1 MLCGRIAE
9 DAITATESGTEEK
22 TAAEVS
28 QLVSEFIRIVSEDS
42 TSSEAT
48 TLMTQIES
56 AKITVKLT
64 NAEIAMTYD
73 IISKLEVIVVDITNE
88 ITVTSGTTTTFS
100 EYKTAAESLVTEI
113 SSSSTSSKILSLSLT
128 ITSAMVTLSTDEIT
142 EITTI
147 KESLQTQIVMIEKD
161 LALLQ
166 TSIKEVT
173 GEEASEDQIAVGDEG
188 GEKSEL
194 VEESIAT
201 LKTVVQHTTIITK
214 VTEMM
219 TLAIAGTATSGTV
232 TVTSSEF
239 VTLVEAFMTVVNTDV
254 LDASI
259 ITMSASIT
267 TISVT
272 LTTAD
277 ITTITSQKT
286 TLETVITQLVSM
298 KEVLQLK
305 IESVSGTTANPT
317 QILSGSLVASKEI
330 AIETILIEMKEL
342 TMTSKVGKVIRD
354 KFHSKKLYLEEIC
367 RTENCLQAVTSVTE
381 TLTTVISGGSSSGTE
396 MTSTA
401 FISVVSEFLSV
412 TQLDFVSVK
421 ITSLALT
428 IITAKV
434 IREAQSY
441 QNS

>member
-1 MLCGRIAE
+1 M
-9 DAITATESGTEEK
+9 
-22 TAAEVS
+22 
-28 QLVSEFIRIVSEDS
+28 EFIKIVSEDS
-42 TSSEAT
+42 TSSEAAA
-48 TLMTQIES
+48 LQTQIDS

-64 NAEIAMTYD
+64 NQEIAMTFD

-142 EITTI
+142 QITTV

-317 QILSGSLVASKEI
+317 QILSGSLVATKET

-342 TMTSKVGKVIRD
+342 TMTSKVSNVIRD
-354 KFHSKKLYLEEIC
+354 DFHFKKNVNKNISAGSNECDGNID
-367 RTENCLQAVTSVTE
+367 NCDIGRIQFGNRDDLNRFHLRCLPVPLHHPA
-381 TLTTVISGGSSSGTE
+381 
-396 MTSTA
+396 
-401 FISVVSEFLSV
+401 
-412 TQLDFVSVK
+412 
-421 ITSLALT
+421 
-428 IITAKV
+428 
-434 IREAQSY
+434 
-441 QNS
+441 

>member
-1 MLCGRIAE
+1 M
-9 DAITATESGTEEK
+9 
-22 TAAEVS
+22 
-28 QLVSEFIRIVSEDS
+28 EFIKIVSEDS
-42 TSSEAT
+42 TSSEAAA
-48 TLMTQIES
+48 LQTQIDS

-64 NAEIAMTYD
+64 NQEIAMTFD

-142 EITTI
+142 EITTV

-342 TMTSKVGKVIRD
+342 TMTSKVSNVIRD
-354 KFHSKKLYLEEIC
+354 DFHFKKNVNKNISAGSNECDGNID
-367 RTENCLQAVTSVTE
+367 NCDIGRIQFGNRDDLNRFH
-381 TLTTVISGGSSSGTE
+381 LRCLR
-396 MTSTA
+396 
-401 FISVVSEFLSV
+401 VSLHHP
-412 TQLDFVSVK
+412 
-421 ITSLALT
+421 A
-428 IITAKV
+428 
-434 IREAQSY
+434 
-441 QNS
+441 

>member
-1 MLCGRIAE
+1 M
-9 DAITATESGTEEK
+9 
-22 TAAEVS
+22 
-28 QLVSEFIRIVSEDS
+28 EFIKIVSEDS
-42 TSSEAT
+42 TSSEAAA
-48 TLMTQIES
+48 LQTQIDS

-64 NAEIAMTYD
+64 NQEIAMTFD

-142 EITTI
+142 QITTV

-173 GEEASEDQIAVGDEG
+173 GTEASEDQIAVGDEG

-219 TLAIAGTATSGTV
+219 TLAIAGTSTSGTSV
-232 TVTSSEF
+232 ESSEF

-342 TMTSKVGKVIRD
+342 TMTSKVSNVIRD
-354 KFHSKKLYLEEIC
+354 DFHFKKNVNKNISAGSNECDGNID
-367 RTENCLQAVTSVTE
+367 NCDIGRIQFGNRDDLNRFHLRCLPVPLHHPA
-381 TLTTVISGGSSSGTE
+381 
-396 MTSTA
+396 
-401 FISVVSEFLSV
+401 
-412 TQLDFVSVK
+412 
-421 ITSLALT
+421 
-428 IITAKV
+428 
-434 IREAQSY
+434 
-441 QNS
+441 